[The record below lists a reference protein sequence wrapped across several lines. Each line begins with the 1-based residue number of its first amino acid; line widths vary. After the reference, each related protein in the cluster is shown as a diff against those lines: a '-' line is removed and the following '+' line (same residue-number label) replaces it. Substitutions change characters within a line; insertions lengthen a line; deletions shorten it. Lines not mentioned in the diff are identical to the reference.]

1 VRSAAEL
8 YGVSRP
14 TLYRLLQGLLRPR
27 AAHRAD
33 RGRPR
38 TIAIE
43 TLERYCELV
52 AALKVRSENGKG
64 RRLST
69 RRAIELL
76 ERYGVE
82 TPDGLVQAPPGRLKR
97 ALSGISCVSGHD
109 GAKEPRHATTQ
120 RADDT

>member
-1 VRSAAEL
+1 MHFHRDVMAACACWPRH
-8 YGVSRP
+8 V
-14 TLYRLLQGLLRPR
+14 LRPR
-27 AAHRAD
+27 AVYRAD

-38 TIAIE
+38 TIATQ

-82 TPDGLVQAPPGRLKR
+82 TPDGLVQAAAGELAVVVEDRK
-97 ALSGISCVSGHD
+97 SVV
-109 GAKEPRHATTQ
+109 
-120 RADDT
+120 

>member
-1 VRSAAEL
+1 VAGPS
-8 YGVSRP
+8 
-14 TLYRLLQGLLRPR
+14 
-27 AAHRAD
+27 
-33 RGRPR
+33 R

-76 ERYGVE
+76 EQYGVE

-97 ALSGISCVSGHD
+97 ATVDRYLALWGFR
-109 GAKEPRHATTQ
+109 P
-120 RADDT
+120 